1 MPLKTEKPVSNEM
14 PMPDPDLGFN
24 PVPSDAERE
33 RAARE
38 KELVDARRRKAADD
52 RSRRTRWILAVAG
65 CMAVAAL
72 TFAGWRL
79 YGLGGALVGLEPI
92 SVYTLIHLWRRPDS
106 DRWKRIFWTPAVLVP
121 LFGPLAYGALHSPPP
136 PNDPGSGQRG
146 GVFGSS

>member
-1 MPLKTEKPVSNEM
+1 MPERTEVPVGNEM

-24 PVPSDAERE
+24 PVRSDAERE

-38 KELVDARRRKAADD
+38 KELAESRKRKAEAERARRI
-52 RSRRTRWILAVAG
+52 RWILAVAG
-65 CMAVAAL
+65 CLAVAAL
-72 TFAGWRL
+72 TFGLWRL

-92 SVYTLIHLWRRPDS
+92 SVYALIHLWRRPDS
-106 DRWKRIFWTPAVLVP
+106 EPWKRIVWTPAILVP

-146 GVFGSS
+146 GLFGSS

>member
-1 MPLKTEKPVSNEM
+1 MPERTEVPIGNEM

-38 KELVDARRRKAADD
+38 KELAEARRHKAAEA
-52 RSRRTRWILAVAG
+52 RSRRLRWILAVAG
-65 CMAVAAL
+65 CLAVAAIA
-72 TFAGWRL
+72 FGAWRL

-92 SVYTLIHLWRRPDS
+92 SVYALIHLWRRPDS
-106 DRWKRIFWTPAVLVP
+106 EPLKRILWTPAVLVP